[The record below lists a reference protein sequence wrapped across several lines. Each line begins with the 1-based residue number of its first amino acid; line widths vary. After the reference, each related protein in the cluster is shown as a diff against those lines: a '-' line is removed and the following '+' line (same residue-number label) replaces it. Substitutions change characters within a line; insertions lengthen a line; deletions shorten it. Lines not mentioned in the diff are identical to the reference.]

1 MPSLSNHTSLAKQ
14 HLAKYRLTKLTQA
27 IILGLSAGILFTG
40 CGGDSPTTRTSND
53 DTTTPETTYKL
64 TVTSPVKLHNA
75 LVRIIDT
82 TTGKEI
88 DQKTITDGS
97 EVSFDITAS
106 YANGGRILIAEVSG
120 KDSTSLYFDP
130 ALNQMASLNM
140 PLHAV
145 FGMLPIESETIVSPF
160 TEIAYQRAL
169 VRANNLD
176 ASKPDFSKL
185 DLNSLAYANREVSNT
200 FRVDPAKL
208 VPAIASLND
217 LSKFIIDTKDV
228 IDPPNTTTEYLNIFY
243 AIGHIKLQQ
252 IENTS
257 DKTPLLTFAKRAG
270 ADMRDGSLDGMAL
283 AGDGVNG
290 TVFLESPII
299 PQQIVNN
306 DPTFNNRTDKTELK
320 ALLATTQQAA
330 RENYATRLGGAETD
344 DNKNKLGGAMAALFA
359 SLTNPDAKGKDY
371 FANVD
376 FVTGQHPSINEGF
389 ISPLVPRSFGAG
401 NYKYAFGLGSL
412 KLTKDVQKIRDSNC
426 NQVEFSDPR
435 VGETGYVAKIQNI
448 DCEIGVNADGI
459 LGAYN
464 EIENLVGT
472 YSGDNQCKLT
482 IYFNGDVKLTNG
494 QKTFSSSINRD
505 ESDSIIRLEPNSE
518 KYLINV
524 ASAERNPP
532 EFIQIFVTN
541 QNIVSATAGT
551 VTSIGSKPFPK
562 ENDLDTKNLVCQGF
576 KPVFTKPS
584 S

>member
-27 IILGLSAGILFTG
+27 IILGLSSALLFSG
-40 CGGDSPTTRTSND
+40 CGSDSPTTRTSTD

-130 ALNQMASLNM
+130 ALGKMASLNA
-140 PLHAV
+140 PLHGV
-145 FGMLPIESETIVSPF
+145 FVMLPVESETIVSPF

-176 ASKPDFSKL
+176 ASKPDYSKL
-185 DLNSLAYANREVSNT
+185 DLNSLAYANREVYST
-200 FRVDPAKL
+200 FRVNPVTL
-208 VPAIASLND
+208 VPAIDSLSD
-217 LSKFIIDTKDV
+217 LSKFILITKDV
-228 IDPPNTTTEYLNIFY
+228 IDPPNTTAEYLNIFY

-252 IENTS
+252 IENKS
-257 DKTPLLTFAKRAG
+257 DTTPLLTFAKRAG
-270 ADMRDGSLDGMAL
+270 ADMRDGSLDGMTL
-283 AGDGVNG
+283 AGDGKNG
-290 TVFLESPII
+290 TVFLDNPIVA
-299 PQQIVNN
+299 QQIVNS

-320 ALLATTQQAA
+320 ALLATTQKAA
-330 RENYATRLGGAETD
+330 REDYATRLGGAETD
-344 DNKNKLGGAMAALFA
+344 ANKDKLGGAMAALFA
-359 SLTNPDAKGKDY
+359 SLTNPDTEGKNY
-371 FANVD
+371 FATVD
-376 FVTGQHPSINEGF
+376 FITGQHPSINENVPSV
-389 ISPLVPRSFGAG
+389 ISPRTFGAG

-426 NQVEFSDPR
+426 NQVEFSDAQA
-435 VGETGYVAKIQNI
+435 GDKDYVAKTQNI
-448 DCEIGVNADGI
+448 DCEIGANADGI

-472 YSGDNQCKLT
+472 YTGDNQCQLT
-482 IYFNGDVKLTNG
+482 INFNGDIKLTNG

-505 ESDSIIRLEPNSE
+505 ESDSIIRLEPNTE

-532 EFIQIFVTN
+532 EFIQILVTN
-541 QNIVSATAGT
+541 QNVVSATAGT
-551 VTSIGSKPFPK
+551 VTSIRSKPFPK
-562 ENDLDTKNLVCQGF
+562 ENELDTKELVCQGF

-584 S
+584 